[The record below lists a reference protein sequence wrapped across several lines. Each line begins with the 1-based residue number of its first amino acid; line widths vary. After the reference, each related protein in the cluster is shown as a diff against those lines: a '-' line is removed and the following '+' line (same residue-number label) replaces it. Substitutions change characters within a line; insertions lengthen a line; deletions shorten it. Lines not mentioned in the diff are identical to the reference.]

1 MPILPLPAI
10 VRVFCAF
17 AVMLLA
23 IRSKVGLG
31 SAFMLGA
38 LVLGILFGMGPWDL
52 AWSVLSALTQPKTL
66 ALAAI
71 VSLILVFSHSMELAG
86 QMQRLLDRF
95 EGLITRP
102 TINLII
108 FPALIGLLPMPGGA
122 IFSAPMVKTLGKRLA
137 LGGDHLSYINYW
149 FRHIWE
155 YWWPLYPGV
164 LLASALADQDLWRFV
179 LFLFPL
185 TLVALAGG
193 YLPVEFQRSRAAGD
207 SPSTALRPALLPFFR
222 ELFPI
227 AFIIVGGLAGGAAL
241 STLPYAFLR
250 PVAKEL
256 GLITALVAA
265 IWLVWQRNGIGWS
278 QRLKLLRNRQ
288 LLQMFFM
295 VLAILVFKGV
305 LEDSQAVRGI
315 SRELLAWNIPL
326 ASIAIVLPMLVGA
339 VSGITIAFVG
349 TTFPILIALV
359 RSAGESSQL
368 LAYVMLGMTSGFIGV
383 LLSPIHLCLLLSNE
397 YFGTSLIPVYR
408 HLWRP
413 ALALLAASSLYFW
426 GLRLLPGGF

>member
-10 VRVFCAF
+10 VRVLCAF

-23 IRSKVGLG
+23 IRNKVSLG

-52 AWSVLSALTQPKTL
+52 VRSMLNSLTEPKTL

-71 VSLILVFSHSMELAG
+71 VSLILVFSHGMELAG

-102 TINLII
+102 TVNLII

-122 IFSAPMVKTLGKRLA
+122 IFSAPMVKTLGNRLA
-137 LGGDHLSYINYW
+137 LSGDHLSYVNYW

-164 LLASALADQDLWRFV
+164 LLASALADLDLWRFV

-193 YLPVEFQRSRAAGD
+193 YLPIKFERNGPTGD
-207 SPSTALRPALLPFFR
+207 SPSAFGRPPLLPFFR

-227 AFIIVGGLAGGAAL
+227 AFVIVGGLAGGAAL
-241 STLPYAFLR
+241 SALPYRPLR

-256 GLITALVAA
+256 GLIAALVAA
-265 IWLVWQRNGIGWS
+265 IWLVWERNRISWS

-305 LEDSQAVRGI
+305 LEDSRAVSGI
-315 SRELLAWNIPL
+315 SRELLSWNIPL
-326 ASIAIVLPMLVGA
+326 ASIAIVLPMLVGG

-359 RSAGESSQL
+359 RDAGESSHL
-368 LAYVMLGMTSGFIGV
+368 PAYVMLAMTSGFIGV

-426 GLRLLPGGF
+426 GLLLFP